1 MLPKFGHEQKGIF
14 SKMFF
19 FCFFILPFL
28 SLSLSFVF
36 HFLALH
42 FHFIGFILVRKDF
55 GRAFRIVG
63 LDGGRLVQVVVE
75 QHFHLVFSG
84 QLYFAALSS
93 PACLTKCGCSF
104 GRSLNCL
111 KDLFPAQSCLLSSCL
126 NKNVTNG
133 TGGVCP
139 IRSYRRFKD
148 KNTREISRHTYD
160 N

>member
-1 MLPKFGHEQKGIF
+1 MEGDWY
-14 SKMFF
+14 
-19 FCFFILPFL
+19 
-28 SLSLSFVF
+28 
-36 HFLALH
+36 
-42 FHFIGFILVRKDF
+42 RW
-55 GRAFRIVG
+55 
-63 LDGGRLVQVVVE
+63 VVE

-126 NKNVTNG
+126 NENVTNG